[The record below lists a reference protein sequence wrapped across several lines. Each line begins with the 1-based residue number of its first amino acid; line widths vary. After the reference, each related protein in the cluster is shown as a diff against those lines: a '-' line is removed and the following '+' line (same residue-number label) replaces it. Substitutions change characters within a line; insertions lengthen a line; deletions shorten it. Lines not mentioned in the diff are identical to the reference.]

1 MSGNNKH
8 NHEDLQGLARLRSAR
23 DKIREQMAQVIVG
36 QQEVV
41 DQLLVCLFARGHC
54 ILEGVPGL
62 AKTLMIRTL
71 SQCLSL
77 EFSRIQFTPD
87 LMPSDITGTDVMYED
102 RSTGERTFKF
112 LHGPIFGNVLLAD
125 EINRTPPKTQAAL
138 LEGMQERQVSAGG
151 KRYELPDPFFV
162 LATQNPIEQEGTYP
176 LPEAQLDRF
185 LLKVY
190 VDYPDADDE
199 RTIYR
204 VTTSDVQNNVEAVLG
219 AEELLKLQ
227 HIVRRVPVSDFCVD
241 YVARL
246 VRSTRH
252 SEPSAPQFVRDW
264 ILWGVGPRGG
274 QSLIMCARARAALD
288 GRPEVDVE
296 DIKAMAAPVLR
307 HRLVLNYNA
316 ESQGQTPETVI
327 KKLVENIPLH
337 ASARESHGRIESVL
351 KA

>member
-1 MSGNNKH
+1 MSGNN
-8 NHEDLQGLARLRSAR
+8 NHDDLQGLAQLRDAR
-23 DKIREQMAQVIVG
+23 DRVRKQMAQVIVG
-36 QQEVV
+36 QQDVV

-77 EFSRIQFTPD
+77 DFSRIQFTPD

-102 RSTGERTFKF
+102 RANGERSFKF
-112 LHGPIFGNVLLAD
+112 LHGPIFANVLLAD

-185 LLKVY
+185 LIKIF
-190 VDYPDADDE
+190 VDYPSEADE

-204 VTTSDVQNNVEAVLG
+204 VTTSDVTHTVEAVLG

-227 HIVRRVPVSDFCVD
+227 RIVRRVPISDFCVD

-246 VRSTRH
+246 IRSTRH
-252 SEPSAPQFVRDW
+252 SEAAAPQFVRDW

-274 QSLIMCARARAALD
+274 QSLILCARAKAALD
-288 GRPEVDVE
+288 GRPEVDIE

-307 HRLVLNYNA
+307 HRMVLNYNA

-327 KKLVENIPLH
+327 KKLIDHIPMH
-337 ASARESHGRIESVL
+337 ASAKESHGRIESVL